1 MSEKPIIFKPEMV
14 KAILNGTKTVTRRVI
29 KTPPCEIHE
38 QGGYITVT
46 KPRKFKDEYARLC
59 PYEPYH
65 VGDILWVRET
75 WSIHPLTKPDNLSEL
90 GYCSVC
96 TACKKRKGKYI
107 YKASFPKSYPCTG
120 WKPSIHMKREAA
132 RIFLK
137 IKSISVG
144 RLQDIGEKD
153 AKAEGVEPINPLDLK
168 QLPMSLIEPG
178 GKYGKGV
185 IRNTSYRAAFYE
197 LWEKINAERGYS
209 WDSNPWV
216 WVIEFKRINK

>member
-14 KAILNGTKTVTRRVI
+14 KAILEGTKTQTRRII
-29 KTPPCEIHE
+29 KVPPCEIHE
-38 QGGYITVT
+38 HGGTVSVT
-46 KPRKFKDEYARLC
+46 KPRKFKNEYARLC

-132 RIFLK
+132 RIFLE
-137 IKSISVG
+137 IKSVSVG
-144 RLQDIGEKD
+144 RLQDITD
-153 AKAEGVEPINPLDLK
+153 ADAHAEGMDSPSYPIIQFKD
-168 QLPMSLIEPG
+168 
-178 GKYGKGV
+178 
-185 IRNTSYRAAFYE
+185 
-197 LWEKINAERGYS
+197 LWEEINAKRGYS

-216 WVIEFKRINK
+216 WVIEFERINK

>member
-1 MSEKPIIFKPEMV
+1 MNEKPIIFKPEMV
-14 KAILNGTKTVTRRVI
+14 KAILEGTKTVTRRVI

-38 QGGYITVT
+38 QGDFITVT
-46 KPRKFKDEYARLC
+46 KPRKFKDEYARFC

-90 GYCSVC
+90 GYCSAC

-132 RIFLK
+132 RIFLE
-137 IKSISVG
+137 IKSVSVG
-144 RLQDIGEKD
+144 RLQDITD
-153 AKAEGVEPINPLDLK
+153 ADAHAEGMDSPSYPIIQFKD
-168 QLPMSLIEPG
+168 
-178 GKYGKGV
+178 
-185 IRNTSYRAAFYE
+185 
-197 LWEKINAERGYS
+197 LWEEINAKRGYS

-216 WVIEFKRINK
+216 WVIEFRRIDNGT